1 MKKINKI
8 LLSLTTI
15 ASMTAPISLV
25 SCSKTY
31 EKYRKEILEQISL
44 IEDDKKEDKNNPD
57 KVTTPSLINQLNLP
71 HTEQLLQEVI
81 TRIRNNYVGS
91 LDEKDLKEGL
101 EELKK
106 TIEIA
111 KLIKEKVDSF
121 LPQLELGKQKIDTLT
136 EKDFEKVKEKLLLSY
151 EKIRDSFS
159 YKIYEVVQYL
169 QTFPTN
175 EEIQNKT
182 KRPRSFDTAK
192 EDLANILKDFNKEN
206 LERLKLFDEFIKLQ
220 KEYKNGKRYIKLIKD
235 DLFKN
240 EGYSQIYEVAY
251 KFATEYISNS
261 EKFEFS
267 KVTEL
272 VKLLTENAA
281 KIKAKADKYIKF
293 SGYGFSFGKLKNIFD
308 DKKGLIKKETFKS
321 IIDKDENSEE
331 YKKLVELKTK
341 YNELLAKEFANFNEL
356 KKEVTNFYKE
366 LGNHLA
372 KLFNIVF
379 NKVKDD
385 VIKKVTQ
392 KDIDLAINNFK
403 SKDNYLASYSSDKGY
418 RLGRSMF
425 TLFDYK
431 DTALKQFMEFA
442 KTVIRISTRLENKG
456 IDHANGANLTRYDE
470 TTKKLVVEF
479 VLVNTLLSKS
489 NDKKQ
494 TLVDNDANYEFELI
508 KK

>member
-44 IEDDKKEDKNNPD
+44 IEEDKKEDKNNPD

-71 HTEQLLQEVI
+71 HTEQLLEEVVA
-81 TRIRNNYVGS
+81 RVRNNYVGS
-91 LDEKDLKEGL
+91 LDEKDLKKGL

-151 EKIRDSFS
+151 EEFRDSFS

-169 QTFPTN
+169 QTFPTD
-175 EEIQNKT
+175 EEIENKT
-182 KRPRSFDTAK
+182 KKPRSFDTAK
-192 EDLANILKDFNKEN
+192 EDLANIQKDFNKEN
-206 LERLKLFDEFIKLQ
+206 VEKLKLFDEFIKLQ
-220 KEYKNGKRYIKLIKD
+220 KEYKNGKKYIKLIKD
-235 DLFKN
+235 DLLKD
-240 EGYSQIYEVAY
+240 EKYSQIYEVAY

-261 EKFEFS
+261 EKFELS
-267 KVTEL
+267 KVTEIIKSL
-272 VKLLTENAA
+272 SENAA
-281 KIKAKADKYIKF
+281 KIKAKANKYIKF
-293 SGYGFSFGKLKNIFD
+293 SGYGFSFEKLKNIFD

-341 YNELLAKEFANFNEL
+341 YNELLTKEFANFNEL

-372 KLFNIVF
+372 KLFNIAF

-392 KDIDLAINNFK
+392 KDIDLAINNFN

-431 DTALKQFMEFA
+431 DTVLKQFMEFA
-442 KTVIRISTRLENKG
+442 KAVIRISTKLENKG

-470 TTKKLVVEF
+470 MTKKLVVEF

-494 TLVDNDANYEFELI
+494 TLVDYELLNKFI
-508 KK
+508 IPIS

>member
-8 LLSLTTI
+8 LLSLTTM
-15 ASMTAPISLV
+15 ASMTIPVSLV
-25 SCSKTY
+25 SCTKTY

-71 HTEQLLQEVI
+71 HTEQLLEEVV

-101 EELKK
+101 AELKK

-151 EKIRDSFS
+151 EEFRNSFS
-159 YKIYEVVQYL
+159 YKLYEVVQYL
-169 QTFPTN
+169 QTFPTD

-192 EDLANILKDFNKEN
+192 EDLENILKEFNKEN
-206 LERLKLFDEFIKLQ
+206 VERLKLFDEFIKLQ
-220 KEYKNGKRYIKLIKD
+220 KEYKNGKKYIKLIKD
-235 DLFKN
+235 YLLKN
-240 EGYSQIYEVAY
+240 EGYSQIYEIAY

-261 EKFEFS
+261 EKFELS
-267 KVTEL
+267 KVTEII
-272 VKLLTENAA
+272 KLLNENGA
-281 KIKAKADKYIKF
+281 KIKTKADKYIKL
-293 SGYGFSFGKLKNIFD
+293 SGYGFSFEKLKNIFD

-321 IIDKDENSEE
+321 IIGKDENSKE

-341 YNELLAKEFANFNEL
+341 YNELLAKEFENFNEL

-379 NKVKDD
+379 NKVKDG

-392 KDIDLAINNFK
+392 KDIDLAINNFNN
-403 SKDNYLASYSSDKGY
+403 KDNYLASYFSDKGY

-442 KTVIRISTRLENKG
+442 KTVIRISTKLENKG
-456 IDHANGANLTRYDE
+456 VDHANGANLTSYDE
-470 TTKKLVVEF
+470 ATKKLTVEF
-479 VLVNTLLSKS
+479 VLVNSLLSKS

-494 TLVDNDANYEFELI
+494 TLVDNDANYKFELT

>member
-8 LLSLTTI
+8 LLSLTTVT
-15 ASMTAPISLV
+15 SMAVPISLV
-25 SCSKTY
+25 SCTKTY
-31 EKYRKEILEQISL
+31 EKYRKDILEQISL
-44 IEDDKKEDKNNPD
+44 IEDDKKEDKNNPN

-71 HTEQLLQEVI
+71 HTEQLLEEIVA
-81 TRIRNNYVGS
+81 RVRNNHIGS
-91 LDEKDLKEGL
+91 LDKQVLKDGL
-101 EELKK
+101 LELKK
-106 TIEIA
+106 TIEVA

-151 EKIRDSFS
+151 EEFRDSFS
-159 YKIYEVVQYL
+159 YKIYEVIQYL
-169 QTFPTN
+169 QTFPTD

-192 EDLANILKDFNKEN
+192 EDLANIQKDFNKEN

-235 DLFKN
+235 DLLKD
-240 EGYSQIYEVAY
+240 ERYSQIYEIAY

-261 EKFEFS
+261 EKFELS
-267 KVTEL
+267 KITEIL
-272 VKLLTENAA
+272 KSLTENGA
-281 KIKAKADKYIKF
+281 KIKAKADKYIKL
-293 SGYGFSFGKLKNIFD
+293 SGFGFSFEKLKNIFD

-321 IIDKDENSEE
+321 IIEKDENSEE

-341 YNELLAKEFANFNEL
+341 YNVLLAKEFANFNEL
-356 KKEVTNFYKE
+356 KKEVIDFYKE
-366 LGNHLA
+366 LGNYLA

-392 KDIDLAINNFK
+392 KDIDLAINNFNN
-403 SKDNYLASYSSDKGY
+403 KDNYLASYSSDKGY
-418 RLGRSMF
+418 RLGRSAF

-431 DTALKQFMEFA
+431 DTVLKQFVEFA
-442 KTVIRISTRLENKG
+442 KTVIRISTKLENKG
-456 IDHANGANLTRYDE
+456 VDHANGANLTSYDE
-470 TTKKLVVEF
+470 ATKKLVVEF
-479 VLVNTLLSKS
+479 VLVNSLLSKS

-494 TLVDNDANYEFELI
+494 TLVNNDANYEFELI

>member
-44 IEDDKKEDKNNPD
+44 IEDDKKEDKNNPG

-91 LDEKDLKEGL
+91 LDERDLKEGL

-151 EKIRDSFS
+151 EKFRDSFS
-159 YKIYEVVQYL
+159 YKIYEVIQYL
-169 QTFPTN
+169 QTFPTD

-192 EDLANILKDFNKEN
+192 EDLANIQKDFNKEN
-206 LERLKLFDEFIKLQ
+206 VERLKLFDEFIKLQ
-220 KEYKNGKRYIKLIKD
+220 KEYKNGKKYIKLIKD
-235 DLFKN
+235 DLLKD
-240 EGYSQIYEVAY
+240 EKYSQIYEVAY

-261 EKFEFS
+261 EKFELS
-267 KVTEL
+267 KVTESIKSL
-272 VKLLTENAA
+272 SENAA
-281 KIKAKADKYIKF
+281 KIKAKANKYIKF
-293 SGYGFSFGKLKNIFD
+293 SGYGFSFEKLKNIFD

-341 YNELLAKEFANFNEL
+341 YNELLTKEFANFNEL

-372 KLFNIVF
+372 KLFNIAF

-392 KDIDLAINNFK
+392 KDIDLAINNFN

-431 DTALKQFMEFA
+431 DTVLKQFMEFA
-442 KTVIRISTRLENKG
+442 KAVIRISTKLENKG

-470 TTKKLVVEF
+470 MTKKLVVEF